1 MISQTTRV
9 AFMGTPDFSV
19 HILKSLLNAHY
30 QVVAVYT
37 QPPRPVGRGY
47 KVTPSPVHK
56 FATERHIPV
65 FTPESLK
72 TEDAQ
77 TQWKALDLDVAIVV
91 AYGLLLPKVI
101 IDTPRWGCLN
111 VHPSLLPRWRGAAP
125 LQRTILAGDHET
137 GVTIMKLDE
146 GFDTGGVLLTK
157 KIPLTDTI
165 TTSQLSNTLAQLGA
179 EALLEALPPYLEGQL
194 HPTPQPSNGVVY
206 AEKLKKEEG
215 LLDWRLPASLLG
227 RKVRALN
234 PWPGTW
240 FDVGEDQIKVLEAE
254 VLPLPSP
261 CPPGTLLDDQFTIA
275 CGEGAL
281 RLLYVQKVG
290 KSCLSAEE
298 FLRGYDLPPLL
309 VSNETI

>member
-1 MISQTTRV
+1 MISQTTRI

-19 HILKSLLNAHY
+19 HILKSLLDASY
-30 QVVAVYT
+30 QVIAVYT

-91 AYGLLLPKVI
+91 AYGLLLPKII

-125 LQRTILAGDHET
+125 LQRTILAGDRET
-137 GVTIMKLDE
+137 GVAIMKIDE
-146 GFDTGGVLLTK
+146 GFDTGDVLLTK
-157 KIPLTDTI
+157 KIPLPDTI
-165 TTSQLSNTLAQLGA
+165 TTPQLHDTLAQLGA
-179 EALLEALPPYLEGQL
+179 DALLEALPPYLEGKL
-194 HPTPQPSNGVVY
+194 HPTPQPSSGVVY

-215 LLDWRLPASLLG
+215 LLDWRLPASVLG

-261 CPPGTLLDDQFTIA
+261 LSPGTLLDDQFTIA

-309 VSNETI
+309 ISNETI

>member
-1 MISQTTRV
+1 MIPQTARV

-19 HILKSLLNAHY
+19 HILKSLLDAPY

-77 TQWKALDLDVAIVV
+77 NQWKALDLDVAIVV
-91 AYGLLLPKVI
+91 AYGLLLPKGI
-101 IDTPRWGCLN
+101 IETPRWGCLN

-125 LQRTILAGDHET
+125 LQRTILADDRET
-137 GVTIMKLDE
+137 GVAIMKLDE
-146 GFDTGGVLLTK
+146 GFDTGDVLLTK

-179 EALLEALPPYLEGQL
+179 EALLEALSPYLEGKLQ
-194 HPTPQPSNGVVY
+194 PTPQPSSGIVY

-254 VLPLPSP
+254 VLPLLSP
-261 CPPGTLLDDQFTIA
+261 LPPGTLLDDQFTIA

-290 KSCLSAEE
+290 RSCLSAEE

-309 VSNETI
+309 ISHETI